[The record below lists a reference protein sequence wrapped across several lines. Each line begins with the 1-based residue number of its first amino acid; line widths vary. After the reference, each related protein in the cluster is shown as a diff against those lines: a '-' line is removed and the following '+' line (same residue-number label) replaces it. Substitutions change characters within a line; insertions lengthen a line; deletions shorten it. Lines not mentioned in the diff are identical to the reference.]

1 MKKEICWIS
10 QDCSAHMSR
19 FIYKNKL
26 KKEDIISINR
36 LKDGTLELWFW
47 ANDWE
52 DLCLAEM
59 KEAEQKKEKP
69 LYDVTNKEL
78 VAQSSKLVENFIAAY
93 VLDLAYKYLTQ
104 EQNWRSLKASW
115 LEDGECQYLKN
126 VFEAVLHECENT
138 KITRRR
144 NARKN

>member
-1 MKKEICWIS
+1 
-10 QDCSAHMSR
+10 
-19 FIYKNKL
+19 
-26 KKEDIISINR
+26 
-36 LKDGTLELWFW
+36 
-47 ANDWE
+47 
-52 DLCLAEM
+52 M

-138 KITRRR
+138 KIIRRR
-144 NARKN
+144 SNVK